1 MTATSFI
8 ELKAQRE
15 ELDRRTEEA
24 RLAEYPAVCV
34 NIRSL
39 IKEYGIRPED
49 LFPGLSRAPVKT
61 TTAQKVASVK
71 YKGPDGQ
78 TWGGGPGRK
87 PNWVNEA
94 IKAGKDIEQFRV
106 D

>member
-1 MTATSFI
+1 MTGKSYA
-8 ELKAQRE
+8 ELKAQAEDLARQA
-15 ELDRRTEEA
+15 EEA
-24 RLAEYPAVCV
+24 RKAECAEICER
-34 NIRSL
+34 IRAQ

-49 LFPGLSRAPVKT
+49 LFPGLKRASAKISNAPRG
-61 TTAQKVASVK
+61 ASIK

>member
-1 MTATSFI
+1 MAEKSYL
-8 ELKAQRE
+8 ELKAE
-15 ELDRRTEEA
+15 KEVIDRRMEEA
-24 RLAEYPAVCV
+24 RKAELPKICEQ
-34 NIRSL
+34 IRKQ
-39 IKEYGIRPED
+39 IAEFGIRPED
-49 LFPGLSRAPVKT
+49 LFPGFTRTPNKISSAPKGGT
-61 TTAQKVASVK
+61 IK
-71 YKGPDGQ
+71 YRSPDGQ